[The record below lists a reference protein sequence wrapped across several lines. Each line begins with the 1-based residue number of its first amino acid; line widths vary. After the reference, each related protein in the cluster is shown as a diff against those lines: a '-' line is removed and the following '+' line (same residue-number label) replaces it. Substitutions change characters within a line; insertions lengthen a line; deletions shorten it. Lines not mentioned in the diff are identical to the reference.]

1 MNKML
6 KSLLAGSAIIVPI
19 IALFS
24 SQKEAE
30 AFKISGMRLPSRVT
44 SPTIKPKTPN
54 ITPVKVSRSTIN
66 NTKKSISTTTT
77 NTKKTLDNIHVTD
90 PGLAASLDKLGEII
104 KTNKLKIVKTTST
117 GTNNNKAP
125 ALPPRNDKTYA
136 SIEESPYETPTNDR
150 VYENVLTLKNNKNTN
165 PTTGNSTTGGLKKR
179 PAYNPSKGP
188 APQPP
193 KQLKP
198 VQNQDEHIYEEIP

>member
-6 KSLLAGSAIIVPI
+6 KSLLAGSAIIVKI

-30 AFKISGMRLPSRVT
+30 AFKISGMRLPTRVT
-44 SPTIKPKTPN
+44 SPTVKFKTPS
-54 ITPVKVSRSTIN
+54 ITPVKVSGTTVSNI
-66 NTKKSISTTTT
+66 KKSTPTQTP
-77 NTKKTLDNIHVTD
+77 KKTLANINETD
-90 PGLAASLDKLGEII
+90 PDLAASLNKLGDII
-104 KTNKLKIVKTTST
+104 TANKLKIVKVNSNGST
-117 GTNNNKAP
+117 KAP
-125 ALPPRNDKTYA
+125 ALPPRNDQTYA
-136 SIEESPYETPTNDR
+136 TVGESPYETPTTDR
-150 VYENVLTLKNNKNTN
+150 IYENVLTLKNNKNTN

-198 VQNQDEHIYEEIP
+198 VQNQEEHIYEEIP